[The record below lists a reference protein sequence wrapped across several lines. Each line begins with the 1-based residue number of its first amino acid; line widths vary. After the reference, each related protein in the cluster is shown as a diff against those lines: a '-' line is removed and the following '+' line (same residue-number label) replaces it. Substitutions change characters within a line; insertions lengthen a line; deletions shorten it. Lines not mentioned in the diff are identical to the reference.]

1 VPKTDPSF
9 EAHPLYKA
17 VEASAAASASY
28 GYGSFVETIGL
39 YLKKQIDTP
48 EERDQVLKAAL
59 LAFDHFIAPRLGQL
73 TAQSLRPVISA
84 VIGNLLINLGA

>member
-1 VPKTDPSF
+1 VPKTDQSF
-9 EAHPLYKA
+9 EGHPLYKA
-17 VEASAAASASY
+17 VEASASASASY

-48 EERDQVLKAAL
+48 EERDQVLKASL
-59 LAFDHFIAPRLGQL
+59 LAFDNFIAPRLGPL
-73 TAQSLRPVISA
+73 TASALRPILSA